1 MSFPFVSEL
10 RPSSLLLFYNYSE
23 IDYDKYTV
31 WLALGKLLVVKRRE
45 IRKQVILATV
55 RFTITNFSRFSG
67 ILGTA
72 RYVITNILG
81 FLAPRHLQSWI
92 FWDYRRREI
101 HNRVP
106 ESAIRYSGNPL
117 PYFLHWPAMIIIYFQ

>member
-1 MSFPFVSEL
+1 M
-10 RPSSLLLFYNYSE
+10 
-23 IDYDKYTV
+23 
-31 WLALGKLLVVKRRE
+31 
-45 IRKQVILATV
+45 ILATV

-106 ESAIRYSGNPL
+106 KSAIRHVDDGLSMFSRLVEVEVEYRPSLNGRK
-117 PYFLHWPAMIIIYFQ
+117 YI